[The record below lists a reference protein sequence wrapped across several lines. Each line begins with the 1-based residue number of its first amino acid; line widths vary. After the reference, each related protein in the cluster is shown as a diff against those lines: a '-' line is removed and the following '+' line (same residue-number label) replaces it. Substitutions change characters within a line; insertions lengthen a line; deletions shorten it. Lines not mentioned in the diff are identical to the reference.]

1 MSMRAASGRMNKS
14 KLQPTDEQRQEIQEA
29 FDLFDTD
36 GSGTI
41 DAAELQ
47 VAMRALGFE
56 AGYEEIERMIADIDK
71 DGSGSIDFEEF
82 LQMMTE
88 KMGEKDSIREIS
100 KAFRVFMDPNTG
112 TITFDKL
119 KAVANAVG
127 EEITDAELWEMI
139 TEADQD
145 GWQWCGLNALRTE
158 SRSTRAVEGQCV
170 GLWGAAQVAVEGQRD
185 GRSVTSNPARYPRAG
200 SREQPP
206 RDGSQVRAGAEGR
219 GQPLRDGDG
228 SQVS

>member
-1 MSMRAASGRMNKS
+1 MSMRVASSRMS
-14 KLQPTDEQRQEIQEA
+14 KTRLPPTDEQRQEIQEA

-36 GSGTI
+36 ESGTI
-41 DAAELQ
+41 DAVELQ

-56 AGYEEIERMIADIDK
+56 AGYEEIERMIKDIDK

-88 KMGEKDSIREIS
+88 KMGEKDSEREIS
-100 KAFRVFMDPNTG
+100 KAFRLFVDPNTG

-139 TEADQD
+139 IEADK
-145 GWQWCGLNALRTE
+145 
-158 SRSTRAVEGQCV
+158 
-170 GLWGAAQVAVEGQRD
+170 
-185 GRSVTSNPARYPRAG
+185 
-200 SREQPP
+200 
-206 RDGSQVRAGAEGR
+206 
-219 GQPLRDGDG
+219 DGD
-228 SQVS
+228 QELNENEFMDIMKKANNILH